1 MSARAAVGASNRAE
15 LFSGRNEPI
24 GSPQR
29 SGRMD
34 EFVGGSGRVDF
45 SPDAKQREMKAAYG
59 FDVAGADGTGE
70 YEDPLQ
76 LEHILGYAG
85 DYSKTILALPGDEN
99 VFIKRY

>member
-34 EFVGGSGRVDF
+34 EFVGGSGRVEF

-59 FDVAGADGTGE
+59 FDGVEGNEE
-70 YEDPLQ
+70 YEDPLH
-76 LEHILGYAG
+76 LEHIVGYAG

-99 VFIKRY
+99 VFIKR